1 MFGSQERSPEQRAS
15 QSERE
20 GGIREAEGSKQAQR
34 NLERLRREDAR
45 KSRPAKRSTR

>member
-1 MFGSQERSPEQRAS
+1 MFGSRERSPEERAS
-15 QSERE
+15 KCERE

-45 KSRPAKRSTR
+45 KTRQAKRKSR